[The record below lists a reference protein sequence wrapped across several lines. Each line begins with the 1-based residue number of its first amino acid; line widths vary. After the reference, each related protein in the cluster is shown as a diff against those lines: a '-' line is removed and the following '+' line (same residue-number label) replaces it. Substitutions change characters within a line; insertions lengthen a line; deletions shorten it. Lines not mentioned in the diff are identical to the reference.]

1 MIVSPGSK
9 VTMTCEATGIPRP
22 VVKWYKDGL
31 PVSRK
36 NTVGVK
42 GLSLLSLNS
51 VTILHE
57 GIYWCEARNV
67 VGWKRSSRATLILKR
82 SKNQFSPVAL
92 FSCKTDLLN
101 SETKAKHHLKGHFLP
116 PR

>member
-1 MIVSPGSK
+1 MTVSPGSK

-42 GLSLLSLNS
+42 GVSLLPLKS

-67 VGWKRSSRATLILKR
+67 VGWKRSSRAKLILKR
-82 SKNQFSPVAL
+82 SKNQFALVA
-92 FSCKTDLLN
+92 
-101 SETKAKHHLKGHFLP
+101 
-116 PR
+116 